1 MIKSLIF
8 FSYFMQI
15 SVNMQSIFHSI
26 TIFPPTIL
34 EIRFS
39 FGFESKPFKNDK
51 KKNYERNVE
60 NSEKKANYTKILG
73 CCREFFW
80 FITHTA
86 WSKVFFEINLKITVL
101 SNENQL
107 IRL

>member
-1 MIKSLIF
+1 
-8 FSYFMQI
+8 MQI

-51 KKNYERNVE
+51 KKITKEMLRIPR
-60 NSEKKANYTKILG
+60 KKQ
-73 CCREFFW
+73 
-80 FITHTA
+80 ITQ
-86 WSKVFFEINLKITVL
+86 KY
-101 SNENQL
+101 
-107 IRL
+107 